1 MTTFEAMTSPPGAIA
16 RTRAE
21 EAPRKSL
28 VKKRSV
34 VVNGHKTSISL
45 ETQFWDRLVQI
56 AKHRKR
62 TVGWVIGKIDGMREN
77 NNNLSS
83 AIRLYILER
92 SPLRL
97 EEEGPDHG

>member
-1 MTTFEAMTSPPGAIA
+1 MMHEAMTSPIA
-16 RTRAE
+16 RMQ
-21 EAPRKSL
+21 EASTNSL

-34 VVNGHKTSISL
+34 VINGHKTSISL
-45 ETQFWDRLVQI
+45 EPQFWDRLVQI

-62 TVGWVIGKIDGMREN
+62 TIGWVVEMIKDTREHT
-77 NNNLSS
+77 NLSS

-97 EEEGPDHG
+97 EEEGPNHG